1 MKGAWGEKAAREW
14 LEKQGWRTV
23 QANFRTRFGEID
35 LIAENERLLV
45 FFEVQTRKNARF
57 ASACESVTPAKQAR
71 LLAAA
76 EAWLQQNPTG
86 KQPRFDVIEVYGEE
100 GAGLPRIFTAI
111 RCTNAAR
118 PESIC
123 ARTTCTSTGRRR

>member
-23 QANFRTRFGEID
+23 QVNFRTRFGEID
-35 LIAENERLLV
+35 LIAENERFLV
-45 FFEVQTRKNARF
+45 FFEVKTRKNARF

-86 KQPRFDVIEVYGEE
+86 KQPRFDVIEV
-100 GAGLPRIFTAI
+100 
-111 RCTNAAR
+111 
-118 PESIC
+118 
-123 ARTTCTSTGRRR
+123 

>member
-23 QANFRTRFGEID
+23 RANFRTRFGEID
-35 LIAENERLLV
+35 LIAENERFLV
-45 FFEVQTRKNARF
+45 FFEVKTRKNARF

-100 GAGLPRIFTAI
+100 GAGLPCI
-111 RCTNAAR
+111 RQIENAF
-118 PESIC
+118 
-123 ARTTCTSTGRRR
+123 GG

>member
-35 LIAENERLLV
+35 LIAETARFLV
-45 FFEVQTRKNARF
+45 FFEVKTRKNARF

-71 LLAAA
+71 LIAAA
-76 EAWLQQNPTG
+76 EAWLQSAPSD

-100 GAGLPRIFTAI
+100 GAAAPRIRQI
-111 RCTNAAR
+111 ENAF
-118 PESIC
+118 
-123 ARTTCTSTGRRR
+123 GG

>member
-23 QANFRTRFGEID
+23 QANFRSRFGEID
-35 LIAENERLLV
+35 LIAENERFLV
-45 FFEVQTRKNARF
+45 FFEVKTRKNARF

-76 EAWLQQNPTG
+76 INE
-86 KQPRFDVIEVYGEE
+86 KQPAPDKAVFAHGAVLKQNTPEVRL
-100 GAGLPRIFTAI
+100 ALRIKRI
-111 RCTNAAR
+111 RL
-118 PESIC
+118 
-123 ARTTCTSTGRRR
+123 

>member
-35 LIAENERLLV
+35 LIAENERFLV
-45 FFEVQTRKNARF
+45 FFEVKTRKNARF

-71 LLAAA
+71 L
-76 EAWLQQNPTG
+76 QQNPTG

-100 GAGLPRIFTAI
+100 DAGLPRIRQI
-111 RCTNAAR
+111 ENAF
-118 PESIC
+118 
-123 ARTTCTSTGRRR
+123 GG

>member
-1 MKGAWGEKAAREW
+1 MKGAWGEKATREW
-14 LEKQGWRTV
+14 LENQGWRTV

-35 LIAENERLLV
+35 LIAENERFLV
-45 FFEVQTRKNARF
+45 FFEVKTRKNARF

-100 GAGLPRIFTAI
+100 GAGLPRIRQI
-111 RCTNAAR
+111 ENAF
-118 PESIC
+118 
-123 ARTTCTSTGRRR
+123 GV

>member
-1 MKGAWGEKAAREW
+1 MKGAWGERAARAF
-14 LEKQGWRTV
+14 LEQRGYRTE
-23 QANFRTRFGEID
+23 ATNFRTRFGEID
-35 LIAENERLLV
+35 MIARDGKYIV
-45 FFEVQTRKNARF
+45 FIEVKTRKNARF

-100 GAGLPRIFTAI
+100 GAGLPRIRQI
-111 RCTNAAR
+111 ENAF
-118 PESIC
+118 
-123 ARTTCTSTGRRR
+123 GG